1 MKNLEEQFLKHVLAS
16 GQPVVYACRIE
27 GQSFVPVYVS
37 ENLKDRWGYEVS
49 EALGDPGWWAA
60 HLHPDERE
68 EIVAEFL
75 EIFEK
80 GCHTHEYRFMH
91 KDGTY
96 RWVYDRLRLVRDD
109 EGKPIE
115 VVGSWLDITDFKPP
129 ISK

>member
-1 MKNLEEQFLKHVLAS
+1 MKKMEEELLKHVIAK

-37 ENLKDRWGYEVS
+37 ENFKDRWGYDVS
-49 EALGDPGWWAA
+49 EILGDPGWWAA
-60 HLHPDERE
+60 HVHPEDRSVIIE
-68 EIVAEFL
+68 EL
-75 EIFEK
+75 NDIFEK
-80 GCHTHEYRFMH
+80 GCHTHEYRFKH
-91 KDGTY
+91 KSGKY

-109 EGKPIE
+109 EGKSIE